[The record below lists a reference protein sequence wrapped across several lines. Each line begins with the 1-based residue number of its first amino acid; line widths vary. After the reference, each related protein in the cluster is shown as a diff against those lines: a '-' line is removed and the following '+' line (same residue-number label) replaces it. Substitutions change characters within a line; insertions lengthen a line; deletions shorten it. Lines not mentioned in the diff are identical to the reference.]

1 MATPVSLYYRSQLKF
16 SANLLVHPKRFG
28 VFPETATIEQLSD
41 VIRRLEAEFAVIKE
55 LLGHDSFT
63 EEARDILCSYK
74 RDISYLKDIV
84 RRDSRP

>member
-16 SANLLVHPKRFG
+16 GVDSYLKRFG
-28 VFPETATIEQLSD
+28 VFPETATLEQLSD

-63 EEARDILCSYK
+63 EEARDILLSYK
-74 RDISYLKDIV
+74 CNICFLKDIV